1 MNIKEQLGRVFIF
14 SHCLSMRGPMI
25 RLSTR
30 VGLLL
35 WILYIPTG
43 QAASYLLPTDGSRL
57 VGSLETHQVE
67 EGEHLEAIAKQ
78 YNVGFLA
85 LLALNPGVDPYLP
98 EAGAL
103 IRLPQQYLLPKPPH
117 EGIVINLA
125 ELRLYYFPAQDA
137 AVTETGEPLS
147 STEKNTRRR
156 VHIFPIGIG
165 RIGRDTPKMD
175 TFISQKQKN
184 PTWTPPQS
192 IKDEYRQTRGIS
204 LPDVV
209 PAGPDNPLGKHALRL
224 GYGHGEYLI
233 HGTNKSFGIGLRVS
247 AGCIRL
253 RPNDIAWL
261 FDAVDVRT
269 PVRIIDTPTKV
280 SLEPDGRV
288 MVEAH
293 RPLSDTPDEA
303 DKRIP
308 RAPEPR
314 ILSLFKHFGLSTQ
327 RYRAALV
334 VQEGL
339 PIEVASLTSAQQEIW
354 RQIEQQ
360 STSQADTFVPSVN
373 RPGVKK

>member
-1 MNIKEQLGRVFIF
+1 MNVTKWLGRAFIVGRTRQMLALMTQF
-14 SHCLSMRGPMI
+14 SIRG
-25 RLSTR
+25 
-30 VGLLL
+30 GLLL
-35 WILYIPTG
+35 WILYVPTG
-43 QAASYLLPTDGSRL
+43 LAASYLLPKDGSRL
-57 VGSLETHQVE
+57 VGYPETHHVE

-78 YNVGFLA
+78 YNVGFLT

-98 EAGAL
+98 EPGSL
-103 IRLPQQYLLPKPPH
+103 VRLPRQYLLPKPPH

-125 ELRLYYFPAQDA
+125 ELRLYYFPAQSA
-137 AVTETGEPLS
+137 AVKKAGESVS
-147 STEKNTRRR
+147 SADKNTRRR

-175 TFISQKQKN
+175 TFISQKRKN

-192 IKDEYRQTRGIS
+192 IRDEYRQTRGVS

-253 RPNDIAWL
+253 RPDDIAWL

-293 RPLSDTPDEA
+293 RPLSTTPDEA
-303 DKRIP
+303 HKRITRTP
-308 RAPEPR
+308 DPGV
-314 ILSLFKHFGLSTQ
+314 LSLFEHFGLSTQ
-327 RYRAALV
+327 RYRAALA
-334 VQEGL
+334 VQEGA
-339 PIEVASLTSAQQEIW
+339 PIEVASLTPAQQ
-354 RQIEQQ
+354 QQ
-360 STSQADTFVPSVN
+360 WKRLNRESTSQLDPLQLETAQ
-373 RPGVKK
+373 

>member
-1 MNIKEQLGRVFIF
+1 MAKSPCSKYAVYHLNHPKNQRETLLCAHFLIVYHFTPAANDRLAAPRSGKNLLFVASLFGVRLVRNRGLKLLIDRRVSSVLRGKPSVNIKEQLGRVFIF

-25 RLSTR
+25 RLSKR

-35 WILYIPTG
+35 WILYIPAG

-85 LLALNPGVDPYLP
+85 LLTLNPGVDPYLP

-137 AVTETGEPLS
+137 PVTETGEPLS
-147 STEKNTRRR
+147 STEKNIRRR

-175 TFISQKQKN
+175 TFISQKRKN

-261 FDAVDVRT
+261 FDAVDVLKWT
-269 PVRIIDTPTKV
+269 PK
-280 SLEPDGRV
+280 
-288 MVEAH
+288 
-293 RPLSDTPDEA
+293 
-303 DKRIP
+303 
-308 RAPEPR
+308 
-314 ILSLFKHFGLSTQ
+314 FGQ
-327 RYRAALV
+327 
-334 VQEGL
+334 
-339 PIEVASLTSAQQEIW
+339 
-354 RQIEQQ
+354 
-360 STSQADTFVPSVN
+360 VP
-373 RPGVKK
+373 KL